1 MSVFGDVFSGL
12 LGFGGQMAANSA
24 NAATADR
31 QMAFQEEMSNTAY
44 QRQVKDMQAAGL
56 NPMLAYMKGGG
67 ASTPQGA
74 TYEYRS
80 PVSSGIDA
88 YERSSHARK
97 MSAETDTERRRPA
110 QVSAETARTSSD
122 TSRIEAQTE
131 VEKARLPQV
140 EAETIRARADTLT
153 KQAQASLYGV
163 SADQARTQISLMEN
177 QIREIQS
184 RVVNVD
190 AMTEKV
196 RAETANLPFVQR
208 QLIAVAAEL
217 QARVPL
223 LNAQAQTEAV
233 RKDMTF
239 WLAGKAMR
247 ETSLLDYD
255 IEAVIQSGNFRR
267 EYGQYDQGLDMLLK
281 VFRILES
288 VRGGSSAGAVS
299 GGGAAPRRV
308 P

>member
-1 MSVFGDVFSGL
+1 MSIFGDVFSGL

-24 NAATADR
+24 NAAIADK

-44 QRQVKDMQAAGL
+44 QRQVKDMEAAGL

-74 TYEYRS
+74 SYEYRS
-80 PVSSGIDA
+80 PVTAAVDA

-97 MSAETDTERRRPA
+97 MAAETTTEQRRPA
-110 QVSAETARTSSD
+110 QVVAQTAQT
-122 TSRIEAQTE
+122 EAQTE
-131 VEKARLPQV
+131 VEKAKLPQV
-140 EAETIRARADTLT
+140 EADTIRTRADTMLKEAQRTLT
-153 KQAQASLYGV
+153 SA

-177 QIREIQS
+177 QMREIQT
-184 RVVNVD
+184 RITNVD

-208 QLIAVAAEL
+208 QLIAAAAEL

-223 LNAQAQTEAV
+223 LTAQAQTETE
-233 RKDMTF
+233 RKNMTF

-247 ETSLLDYD
+247 ESSLLDYD
-255 IEAVIQSGNFRR
+255 IEAVIDSGNFRR
-267 EYGQYDQGLDMLLK
+267 EFGQYDKGLDMLLK
-281 VFRILES
+281 VFQILGT
-288 VRGGSSAGAVS
+288 VRGAPPASARG
-299 GGGAAPRRV
+299 R
-308 P
+308 